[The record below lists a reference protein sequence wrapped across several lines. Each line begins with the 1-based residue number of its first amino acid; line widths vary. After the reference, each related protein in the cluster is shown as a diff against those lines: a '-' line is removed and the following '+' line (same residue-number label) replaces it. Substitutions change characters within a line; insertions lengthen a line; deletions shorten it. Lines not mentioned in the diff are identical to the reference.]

1 MGKNGSE
8 LEEKLTFSSK
18 NIWEEIDEDK
28 IEEVFDFSEDYAEY
42 ISKSKTERISVDEAE
57 KILKEKGYKSIE
69 EYDSLETGDKV
80 YIINR
85 NKSLAAAVIGEK
97 DITEGCNI
105 VASHVDAP
113 RLDLKVNPLYED
125 KEATI
130 ALFKT
135 HYYGGVKKYQ
145 WVNTPL
151 AIHGRVIKEDG
162 EQVDISI
169 GEDPEDPILVVS
181 DLLPHLAKKKQ
192 GDRKMKDVI
201 KGEELNVLSA
211 SIPEDDDEAE
221 NKVKLK
227 VLNLLNEEYGIK
239 EEDFISAELELVPA
253 GPAKD
258 VGLDKSML
266 GAYGQD
272 DRICAYTSLRAIMDI
287 DEPEKTSMVVLFDK
301 EEIGSEGNTGAN
313 SQFLETVYSD
323 LLRNMKDNY
332 SLDDHRLSINNS
344 KAISGDVD
352 PAVNPSFKSVH
363 DLNNAAR
370 LGKGIVLTKFT
381 GAGGKYSANDA
392 HAEYVGL
399 IRKIM
404 NDNDIPWQIAEL
416 GKVDEGGGGTVAKFL
431 ANMNM
436 EVIDAGAPILG
447 MHSPFEI
454 TSKADVYYTYKA
466 YEAFLREA

>member
-313 SQFLETVYSD
+313 SQFLETVYSA

>member
-18 NIWEEIDEDK
+18 NIWEEIDKEK

-42 ISKSKTERISVDEAE
+42 ISKSKTERISIDEAE

-97 DITEGCNI
+97 DIIEGCNI

-162 EQVDISI
+162 EHVDISI

-323 LLRNMKDNY
+323 LLRNLKDNY

-352 PAVNPSFKSVH
+352 PAVNPSFKGVH